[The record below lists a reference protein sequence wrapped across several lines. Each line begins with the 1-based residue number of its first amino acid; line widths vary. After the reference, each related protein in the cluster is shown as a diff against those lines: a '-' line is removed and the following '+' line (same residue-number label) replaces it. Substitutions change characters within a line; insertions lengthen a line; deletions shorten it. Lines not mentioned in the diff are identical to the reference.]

1 MDTQKIKV
9 ILSAVKYKS
18 LSKAAEEISYTPSA
32 MSHIADSLENE
43 LGVKILERTPLGI
56 SLTEEGK
63 ELYQYMEALLEAEKN
78 LLQSAKALA
87 KSREYHLRIGSFS
100 SISQNILPE
109 IISQFRKIHPDI
121 RISVSVDDRL
131 LNWLDN
137 NVVDII
143 FTDDHSMGS
152 NMWIPIKKDPFVA
165 VVRSS
170 EFKGK
175 KYISKEELY
184 GLTYI
189 STNEDVLEGYF
200 DKSRFENVIDYE
212 SIDNVSV
219 LYMVQQGLGFSVLPS
234 LMLSQKMKGVKAVGL
249 RPKVSRTI
257 GFAFKKDAKLTYAAK
272 TFIDFLQS
280 GRKSVL

>member
-9 ILSAVKYKS
+9 ILSAVRHKS

-43 LGVKILERTPLGI
+43 LGVRILERTPLGI

-63 ELYQYMEALLEAEKN
+63 ELYCYMELLLDAEKK
-78 LLQSAKALA
+78 LLQAAKALSSS
-87 KSREYHLRIGSFS
+87 KENHLRIGSFS

-121 RISVSVDDRL
+121 RISVSVDDSL
-131 LNWLDN
+131 LNLLDN
-137 NVVDII
+137 NHVDII
-143 FTDDHSMGS
+143 FTDDYSLGN
-152 NMWIPIKKDPFVA
+152 NMWIPIKEDPFVA
-165 VVRSS
+165 VVPADT
-170 EFKGK
+170 FKGK
-175 KYISKEELY
+175 KSVTKDELY
-184 GLTYI
+184 GMVYI
-189 STNEDVLEGYF
+189 STNEDVLANYF
-200 DKSRFENVIDYE
+200 DKGRFENVIDYE

-234 LMLSQKMKGVKAVGL
+234 LMLSQKMRGIKSIGL

-257 GFAFKKDAKLTYAAK
+257 GFAFKNDAKLTYAAK
-272 TFIDFLQS
+272 TFIDFLRS
-280 GRKSVL
+280 ERKV